1 MEVMD
6 VQDLV
11 ADALGTMRRTTRNSF
26 ARLDK
31 KLRDFKTLADLD
43 VGGGGDEFAEI
54 FDGHANALAAKQA
67 SENKKKAKTLGPKW
81 FNLQPAELTEVSSSS
96 PVAVH
101 SPEESELLSHVHR
114 SPRPP
119 F

>member
-31 KLRDFKTLADLD
+31 KLRDFKTLDLD
-43 VGGGGDEFAEI
+43 VGGGGGDEFAEI

-67 SENKKKAKTLGPKW
+67 SENKKKTKTLGPNW
-81 FNLQPAELTEVSSSS
+81 FNLQPAELTEVSPGS

-101 SPEESELLSHVHR
+101 SPQS
-114 SPRPP
+114 
-119 F
+119 